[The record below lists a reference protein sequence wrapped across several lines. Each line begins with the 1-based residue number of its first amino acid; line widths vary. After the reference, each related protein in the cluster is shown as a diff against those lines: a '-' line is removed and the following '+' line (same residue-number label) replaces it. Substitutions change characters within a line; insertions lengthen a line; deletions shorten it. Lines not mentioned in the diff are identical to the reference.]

1 MVSSALLRP
10 LVDRS
15 VEAQAGTA
23 WNDAA
28 NNKIYVH
35 LFDDT
40 APPGAGTNLYLMGGS
55 WGTLT
60 INGDY
65 LWLENLTIEHAAPEG
80 LRVNTS
86 ANGTVLKRITALA
99 SAVTLRGTNT
109 LAEDLDVSHFI
120 RQRTDP
126 VRVLRRQP

>member
-1 MVSSALLRP
+1 
-10 LVDRS
+10 
-15 VEAQAGTA
+15 
-23 WNDAA
+23 
-28 NNKIYVH
+28 
-35 LFDDT
+35 
-40 APPGAGTNLYLMGGS
+40 MGGS

-65 LWLENLTIEHAAPEG
+65 LWLENLTIEHGTPEG

-109 LAEDLDVSHFI
+109 LAEDLDISHFI

-126 VRVLRRQP
+126 TECYDANPVVRRRRMLEREC